1 MIGIISYGLGNTMA
15 IRNVLNDIGDNAE
28 LIIDPNQI
36 DTKIDKLILPG
47 VGSFDSA
54 MQLLKEK
61 NFIEPIKMFVKNKN
75 NFLLGICVGMQI
87 LANSSEEGKKK
98 GLSLIPGKIKKFKNA
113 KILPHVGWNKVTKL
127 REVELLKDIKE
138 NSKFYFLHSYYYE
151 VEAKNHIAASS
162 SYFTDFTSIVI
173 NKNIFGVQFHPEK
186 SHQSGR
192 TLLKN
197 FARINGN

>member
-98 GLSLIPGKIKKFKNA
+98 
-113 KILPHVGWNKVTKL
+113 
-127 REVELLKDIKE
+127 D
-138 NSKFYFLHSYYYE
+138 
-151 VEAKNHIAASS
+151 
-162 SYFTDFTSIVI
+162 
-173 NKNIFGVQFHPEK
+173 
-186 SHQSGR
+186 
-192 TLLKN
+192 
-197 FARINGN
+197 